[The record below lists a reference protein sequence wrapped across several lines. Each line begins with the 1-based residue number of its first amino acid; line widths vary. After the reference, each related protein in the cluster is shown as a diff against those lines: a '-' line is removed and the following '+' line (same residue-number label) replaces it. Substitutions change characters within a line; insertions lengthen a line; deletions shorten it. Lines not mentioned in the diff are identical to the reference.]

1 MKRLTVALSFAF
13 ALAALAVTFAAAAA
27 TPKHATVLIRHQ
39 TAHCHAWAFANG
51 KFGAAAS
58 GTVAKGATITFTNND
73 VMPHKL
79 ILKSGPTPTFKGSP
93 LLNKMGASVIVSFPK
108 AGTYVFGTKV
118 GEDYMKGVKTTG
130 EDNVLTLKI
139 TVK

>member
-1 MKRLTVALSFAF
+1 MKRF
-13 ALAALAVTFAAAAA
+13 ALAVSFAVALALTVVFTAAA
-27 TPKHATVLIRHQ
+27 TAPKHATVLIRHQ
-39 TAHCHAWAFANG
+39 VAHCHSWAFDHG
-51 KFGAAAS
+51 KFAAAVK

-79 ILKSGPTPTFKGSP
+79 FLKSGPTPTFKGSP
-93 LLNKMGASVIVSFPK
+93 LLNKIGASVVVSFPR